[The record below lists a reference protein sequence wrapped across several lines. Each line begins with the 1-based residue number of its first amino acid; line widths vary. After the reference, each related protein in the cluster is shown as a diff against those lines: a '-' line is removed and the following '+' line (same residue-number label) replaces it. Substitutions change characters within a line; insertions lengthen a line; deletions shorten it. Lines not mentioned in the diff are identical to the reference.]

1 MCFTGTKPPTQQ
13 TLRRRLMFFLP
24 LPVLLLLLLPP
35 SSSSLDLCDR
45 RHPPVQQHVALL
57 PPSEHFCFHFS
68 FRSDP

>member
-1 MCFTGTKPPTQQ
+1 MCLTGTRPPTQQ

-24 LPVLLLLLLPP
+24 LPVLLLLLPP

>member
-1 MCFTGTKPPTQQ
+1 MCLTGTKPPTQQ

-24 LPVLLLLLLPP
+24 LPVLLLLLPP

>member
-24 LPVLLLLLLPP
+24 LPVLLLLLPP

>member
-1 MCFTGTKPPTQQ
+1 MCLTGTRPPTQQ

-24 LPVLLLLLLPP
+24 RPVLLLLLPP